1 MNNLKLRLDILIYN
15 QVEGVAPPDRTD
27 FLQMELWM
35 EFKMNNNGAP
45 FQDPCDNTKE
55 ACLLMIE
62 KGSFTPDTEDGNL
75 TCGQLAHYVGAQH
88 SL

>member
-1 MNNLKLRLDILIYN
+1 
-15 QVEGVAPPDRTD
+15 
-27 FLQMELWM
+27 
-35 EFKMNNNGAP
+35 MNNNGAP